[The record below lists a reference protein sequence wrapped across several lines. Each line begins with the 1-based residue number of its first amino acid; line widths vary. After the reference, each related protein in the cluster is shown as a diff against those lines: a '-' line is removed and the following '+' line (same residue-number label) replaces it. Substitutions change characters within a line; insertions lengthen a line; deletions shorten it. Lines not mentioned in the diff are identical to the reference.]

1 METTLNYNI
10 PLSVNELADL
20 IRDKFPRKERL
31 KLVKLL
37 QKEPTEEAYEEPTKE
52 QLMEEIREAVRE
64 VNLAKQGKMKSRPI
78 QELLDEL

>member
-10 PLSVNELADL
+10 PLSVNELAEL
-20 IRDKFPRKERL
+20 IRDKFPKKERL

-37 QKEPTEEAYEEPTKE
+37 QKDPTEETFEEPTKE

-64 VNLAKQGKMKSRPI
+64 VNLAKQGKIKL
-78 QELLDEL
+78 QTLDEFLDEL

>member
-37 QKEPTEEAYEEPTKE
+37 QKEPTEDTYEEPTKE

-64 VNLAKQGKMKSRPI
+64 VNLIKQGKMKSRPI